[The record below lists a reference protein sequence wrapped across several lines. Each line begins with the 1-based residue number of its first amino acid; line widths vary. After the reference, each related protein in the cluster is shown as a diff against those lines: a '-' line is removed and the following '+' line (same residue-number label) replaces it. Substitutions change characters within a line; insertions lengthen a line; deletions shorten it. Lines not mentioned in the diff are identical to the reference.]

1 MYLYYNE
8 GGAMFIAITYWLI
21 NVVTIYSRKVSKFI
35 TNFTI
40 VFLISFTLFFFTFP
54 PHCHLTT
61 IKFLLSVYR
70 AVI

>member
-8 GGAMFIAITYWLI
+8 GAIFTAITYWLI
-21 NVVTIYSRKVSKFI
+21 NVATIYSRKVSKFI

-54 PHCHLTT
+54 PHCRLTT